1 MKDTLNAKI
10 KRWESFRPF
19 APSVLRELVPT
30 YFEQTVD
37 SPFMQHV
44 VKIRPEWRER
54 LPAVTHVDGTG
65 RFCGR

>member
-37 SPFMQHV
+37 
-44 VKIRPEWRER
+44 PESNPLYSR
-54 LPAVTHVDGTG
+54 LIDAFRRQTG
-65 RFCGR
+65 VEV